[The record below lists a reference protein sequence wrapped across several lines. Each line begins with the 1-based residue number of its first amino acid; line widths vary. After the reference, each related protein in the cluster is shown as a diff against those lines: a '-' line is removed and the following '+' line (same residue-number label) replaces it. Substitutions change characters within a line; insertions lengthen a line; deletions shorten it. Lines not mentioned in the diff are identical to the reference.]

1 MNGHKKYMIHTLEF
15 YVGSA
20 YHTGS
25 AANAYASHR
34 YFRELDYTNGSNS
47 SRAHFYI
54 NLKKK

>member
-1 MNGHKKYMIHTLEF
+1 MIHTLEF